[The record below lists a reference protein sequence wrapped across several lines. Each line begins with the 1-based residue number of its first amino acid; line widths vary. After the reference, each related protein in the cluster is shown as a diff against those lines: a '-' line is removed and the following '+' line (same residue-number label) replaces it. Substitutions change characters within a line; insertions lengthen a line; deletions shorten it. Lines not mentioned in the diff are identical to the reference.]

1 MKNIQK
7 TVRNVNTPG
16 AYDWDTENEND
27 INLSL
32 RDANFKKHPSDVDLW
47 SAG

>member
-7 TVRNVNTPG
+7 TVWNINTPG

-32 RDANFKKHPSDVDLW
+32 RDDQILRNILRM
-47 SAG
+47 